1 MYFFLANSNKRLQVY
16 PTYYKEMHEVGYAM
30 CKLIIHL
37 LIHVLDKSM
46 EWLGSI
52 TSYWNCGTVSL
63 QLSVFSIFSKDA
75 G

>member
-1 MYFFLANSNKRLQVY
+1 
-16 PTYYKEMHEVGYAM
+16 MHKVGYAM
-30 CKLIIHL
+30 CKLIIYL

-46 EWLGSI
+46 ELLGLI